1 MASDTRST
9 GTSVEDRQRE
19 RAQRGIGT
27 RSAARND
34 GRPSPPKRRRPAIA
48 VIGVLLIVG
57 GAALAGLLALRM
69 DSREPVVVLST
80 DVSAGTEITS
90 DMLAQT
96 NVASDSSLLVPADQA
111 DQIVGTYA
119 KTALS
124 EGQLLDTTMLV
135 EASPF
140 SADVAEVGITL
151 SPGRVP
157 TGLRSGDLVRVAR
170 LGDGQSPVRPLAT
183 AIVMQTSAADGGGG
197 ALSGGGEVGATAS
210 LLVPAGAA
218 DAIVDA
224 AGNDIIGLSLI
235 ERGLSPEED
244 ADRLDTLGGGDE

>member
-1 MASDTRST
+1 MATDTRST
-9 GTSVEDRQRE
+9 GTSVDDRQRE
-19 RAQRGIGT
+19 RAQRGIGS
-27 RSAARND
+27 RAQAKGD
-34 GRPSPPKRRRPAIA
+34 GRPAPPKRRRPAIA

-69 DSREPVVVLST
+69 DSRDPVVVLST
-80 DVSAGTEITS
+80 DVPAGTQITN

-96 NVASDSSLLVPADQA
+96 NVASDSSLLVPAGQVDE
-111 DQIVGTYA
+111 IIGTYA

-135 EASPF
+135 QSSPF
-140 SADVAEVGITL
+140 TGDVAQVGVTL

-157 TGLRSGDLVRVAR
+157 AGLRSGDLVRVAR

-183 AIVMQTSAADGGGG
+183 AIVLQTSSDDGGGG
-197 ALSGGGEVGATAS
+197 GLAGGGEAGATAS
-210 LLVPAGAA
+210 LLVPGGAA
-218 DAIVDA
+218 DAVVDA
-224 AGNDIIGLSLI
+224 AGNDVLGLSLI

-244 ADRLDTLGGGDE
+244 ADRLTTFGGDDE